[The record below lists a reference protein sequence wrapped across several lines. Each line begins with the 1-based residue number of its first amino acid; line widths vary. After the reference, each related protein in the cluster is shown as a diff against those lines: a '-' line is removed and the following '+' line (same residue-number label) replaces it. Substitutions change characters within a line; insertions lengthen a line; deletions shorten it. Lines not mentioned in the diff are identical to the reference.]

1 MNQVHYFQMHSH
13 PEVPVHMSFGK
24 TPLGSPHLLV
34 VEEDGQSSGTRETEV
49 EILGGA
55 GKIC

>member
-1 MNQVHYFQMHSH
+1 
-13 PEVPVHMSFGK
+13 MSFGK

-34 VEEDGQSSGTRETEV
+34 VEEEGQSSGTRETEV